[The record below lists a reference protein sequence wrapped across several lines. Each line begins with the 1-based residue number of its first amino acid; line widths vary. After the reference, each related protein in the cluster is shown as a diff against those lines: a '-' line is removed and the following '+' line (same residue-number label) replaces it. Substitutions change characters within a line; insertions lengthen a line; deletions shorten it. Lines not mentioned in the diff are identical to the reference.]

1 VVVVLS
7 HENPLPTTSNRPR
20 ASKIAPSAPSDARLQ
35 VRHVAKS
42 LEGLA
47 IRRRQSP
54 SESQMSRNE
63 QSDYNYAHPGEASVA
78 FTPAEGVTDAGKRR
92 LLIDPME
99 NVLIGSILIRK
110 YLGISS
116 VTTMYMWHEKYALPI
131 TKRPDGQWMT
141 TMSAIDEWIFMGS
154 ELDRKQRAFP
164 RGTNRTAEEE
174 FRRAKDRLAKK
185 VAEYAKE

>member
-1 VVVVLS
+1 
-7 HENPLPTTSNRPR
+7 
-20 ASKIAPSAPSDARLQ
+20 
-35 VRHVAKS
+35 
-42 LEGLA
+42 
-47 IRRRQSP
+47 
-54 SESQMSRNE
+54 MSRNE

-164 RGTNRTAEEE
+164 RGSNRTAEEE